1 MSKTITL
8 RVDEDTYNIFK
19 VAAQGEKRSI
29 SNYIE
34 FATISYLSNQLYVSD
49 EEMSNILSDRQLISN
64 LKKAEN
70 DIKEGKYRIV

>member
-8 RVDEDTYNIFK
+8 RVDEDIYNILK
-19 VAAQGEKRSI
+19 AAAQGEKRSI

-34 FATISYLSNQLYVSD
+34 FAAISYLSNQLYVSD

-70 DIKEGKYRIV
+70 DIKEGKYRVV